1 MNLMRASAK
10 GDLET
15 VKKLLSE
22 GSDVNATDN
31 NGRTAL
37 HEASWCGKN
46 DVVKLLIEKGAAVNA
61 ADTSGYTA
69 IMRAAEEGHSA
80 VVTQLIKA
88 GADINVR
95 GKVRGTTSL
104 MLAAENGHIK
114 VIQILLDNQVKVNAI
129 DQYEET
135 ALARAYRT
143 NQTKAAELI
152 EANGGRGKPERTT
165 TSYTEKDLKPYTKA
179 TLPEWSAAASESNF
193 DEEEP
198 TESFDS
204 EE

>member
-15 VKKLLSE
+15 VKKLLNE
-22 GSDVNATDN
+22 GSDVNAADN

-37 HEASWCGKN
+37 HEAAWGGKT
-46 DVVKLLIEKGAAVNA
+46 DVVKLLIEKGVSVNA
-61 ADTSGYTA
+61 ADSSGYTA
-69 IMRAAEEGHSA
+69 IMRAAEEGHAA
-80 VVTQLIKA
+80 VVAQLIQA

-95 GKVRGTTSL
+95 GRVRGTTPL

-114 VIQILLDNQVKVNAI
+114 VIQILIDNKVKINAI
-129 DQYEET
+129 DLYEET

-152 EANGGRGKPERTT
+152 EANGGRGKPERSTV
-165 TSYTEKDLKPYTKA
+165 SYTEKDLKSYTKA

-193 DEEEP
+193 EEEEP
-198 TESFDS
+198 TENFDT